1 MNRFA
6 RPMLMMAILVSA
18 CAPAGPNWAAIKQQ
32 ADSIRAQCESQFAS
46 GVITTYLAT
55 EQCANPSIKS
65 LYTSA
70 GLRDLDI
77 LNALLAKREAYA
89 SQLDRKS
96 ISLQD
101 EKALIATA
109 IADAN
114 SQVQQRS
121 TNRAVTGAAIMST
134 MPVTCTTIGYTT
146 TCN

>member
-1 MNRFA
+1 MSRLA
-6 RPMLMMAILVSA
+6 YSILVIVILVSA

-46 GVITTYLAT
+46 GVIKTYLAT
-55 EQCANPSIKS
+55 EQCANPSIKN
-65 LYTSA
+65 LYASA
-70 GLRDLDI
+70 GLRDMDI

-89 SQLDRKS
+89 AQLDRKS
-96 ISLQD
+96 ISYQD
-101 EKALIATA
+101 ERALIATA